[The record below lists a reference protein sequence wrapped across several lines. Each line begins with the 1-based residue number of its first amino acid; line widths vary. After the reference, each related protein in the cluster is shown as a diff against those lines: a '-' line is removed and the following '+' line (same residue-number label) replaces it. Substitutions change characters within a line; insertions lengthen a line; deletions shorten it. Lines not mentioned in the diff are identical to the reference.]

1 MAPPTGNTV
10 AFVAEDPPQAMPGP
24 QADRNRSGWAGRIM
38 SRQSNRNFPKTRF
51 NQGMRRGKLMA
62 KECTGILLCIA
73 AALQTTRGK
82 ELAWSRSAFGGENA
96 LSDWIMLVET
106 LLQWEMWLKS
116 DELPRNEVINAENKH
131 RYIMYLVKKVGRR
144 NQGMGMKVAKFHQI
158 MHIADDILNFGVPME
173 VDTGANESGHKPAK
187 KTAMLTQQLQAQ
199 LVP

>member
-1 MAPPTGNTV
+1 
-10 AFVAEDPPQAMPGP
+10 
-24 QADRNRSGWAGRIM
+24 
-38 SRQSNRNFPKTRF
+38 
-51 NQGMRRGKLMA
+51 MA

-82 ELAWSRSAFGGENA
+82 ELVRSRSAFGGENA

-131 RYIMYLVKKVGRR
+131 RYIMHLAKKVGRR
-144 NQGMGMKVAKFHQI
+144 SQGMGMKVAKFHQI
-158 MHIADDILNFGVPME
+158 MHIADDILTFGVPME

-187 KTAMLTQQLQAQ
+187 KAAMLAQRTEEKFNWTLQTSNHLLAASCG
-199 LVP
+199 